1 MTDVMTKQWYI
12 VQTYSGFERKVAESL
27 RQRVQAYGLQDDIG
41 EVLIPTEDTVEMR
54 GGRKVVTPKR
64 FFPGYILVEMD
75 MDNQSWHVVKETP
88 KVTGFVGAG
97 RNPPPMPEQEVR
109 RIMGQLEG
117 EEQRPK
123 LALSFERGEEVRV
136 VEGPLAPVVGKVEE
150 VNPTRARVR
159 VTVTIFGRP
168 TSVELDFSQVEK
180 VS

>member
-1 MTDVMTKQWYI
+1 MAMAWY
-12 VQTYSGFERKVAESL
+12 VVHTYSGFENKAKQALEE
-27 RQRVQAYGLQDDIG
+27 RVKLFGLAAKFG
-41 EVLIPTEDTVEMR
+41 RVLVPTEEVVEVKNGQKR
-54 GGRKVVTPKR
+54 TTTRK

-88 KVTGFVGAG
+88 KVTGFVGAT
-97 RNPPPMPEQEVR
+97 RNPPSIPEQEVR
-109 RIMGQLEG
+109 RVMGQLEG

-136 VEGPLAPVVGKVEE
+136 TEGPLSPVVGKVEE
-150 VNPTRARVR
+150 VNVARARVR

>member
-1 MTDVMTKQWYI
+1 MAMAWY
-12 VQTYSGFERKVAESL
+12 VVHTYSGFENKAKLALEERIKLFELGAKFG
-27 RQRVQAYGLQDDIG
+27 RVL
-41 EVLIPTEDTVEMR
+41 VPTEEVVEVKNGQKR
-54 GGRKVVTPKR
+54 TTTRK

-117 EEQRPK
+117 EETRPK

-150 VNPTRARVR
+150 VNVARARVR
-159 VTVTIFGRP
+159 VIVTIFGRP